1 MGREHVK
8 KTRKHVESKAALHF
22 TQQERQQN
30 KIKIISRNR
39 PGNGGT
45 VGRVNMIMLLVG
57 LTIGAVIGFGVAAL
71 LRGGE

>member
-1 MGREHVK
+1 MQ

-45 VGRVNMIMLLVG
+45 VGRVDKWMITSAG
-57 LTIGAVIGFGVAAL
+57 
-71 LRGGE
+71 RN